1 MLNLLRLIPTKL
13 LTQTAGSLANQKLP
27 APLLQKFIKF
37 YCKFYSINLKESQS
51 KLTSFKTFN
60 EFFTRDIDFAKR
72 KIDSAKNSIVSPV
85 DGTLIGFDKIQR
97 NKLYTTKGV
106 EFTLEELVGAKNA
119 KIFENGYCITIYLS
133 PADHHRIYAPSE
145 GKIYNFSYF
154 SGDLWPVNSLGLKL
168 FPKLF
173 CINERILSLM
183 RNDKHKTTIGILKIG
198 ATIVGGIKTK
208 YTSMNQYH
216 SKKSKIDIP
225 LKKNISVKKAEEIA
239 QFELGS
245 TVILLFQKESF
256 LPSSLQIDK
265 KIQVGEKIGQYKKPN

>member
-173 CINERILSLM
+173 CINERLLSLM
-183 RNDKHKTTIGILKIG
+183 KNDKHKTTIGILKIG

-208 YTSMNQYH
+208 YTSINQYH
-216 SKKSKIDIP
+216 SKKSKIDIRWRT
-225 LKKNISVKKAEEIA
+225 KKRI
-239 QFELGS
+239 F
-245 TVILLFQKESF
+245 
-256 LPSSLQIDK
+256 
-265 KIQVGEKIGQYKKPN
+265 

>member
-1 MLNLLRLIPTKL
+1 M
-13 LTQTAGSLANQKLP
+13 P
-27 APLLQKFIKF
+27 APLLQKFIQF
-37 YCKFYSINLKESQS
+37 YCKIYSINLSESQG

-72 KIDSAKNSIVSPV
+72 KIDNAKNSIISPV
-85 DGTLIGFDKIQR
+85 DGILIGFDKIHK
-97 NKLYTTKGV
+97 NKLYSTKGV
-106 EFTLEELVGAKNA
+106 EFTLEELIGEKNA

-154 SGDLWPVNSLGLKL
+154 SGSLWPVNSLGLKL

-173 CINERILSLM
+173 CINERLLSLM
-183 RNDKHKTTIGILKIG
+183 KNDEHKTTIGILKIG

-208 YTSMNQYH
+208 YTSISQYH
-216 SKKSKIDIP
+216 GQKSKIYIP
-225 LKKNISVKKAEEIA
+225 LKKTVSVKKAEEIA

-245 TVILLFQKESF
+245 TVLLLFQKNSF
-256 LPSSLQIDK
+256 LPNNLKIDK
-265 KIQVGEKIGQYKKPN
+265 KIQVGEKIGNYKKP

>member
-1 MLNLLRLIPTKL
+1 MLNLLKLIPTKL

-27 APLLQKFIKF
+27 APLLQKFIQF
-37 YCKFYSINLKESQS
+37 YCKIYSINLSESQG

-72 KIDSAKNSIVSPV
+72 KIDNAKNSIISPV
-85 DGTLIGFDKIQR
+85 DGILIGFDKIHK
-97 NKLYTTKGV
+97 NKLYSTKGV
-106 EFTLEELVGAKNA
+106 EFTLEELIGEKNA

-154 SGDLWPVNSLGLKL
+154 SGSLWPVNSLGLKL

-173 CINERILSLM
+173 CINERLLSLM
-183 RNDKHKTTIGILKIG
+183 KNDEHKTTIGILKIG

-208 YTSMNQYH
+208 YTSISQYH
-216 SKKSKIDIP
+216 GQKSKIYIP
-225 LKKNISVKKAEEIA
+225 LKKTVSVKKAEEIA

-245 TVILLFQKESF
+245 TVLLLFQKNSF
-256 LPSSLQIDK
+256 LPNNLKIDK
-265 KIQVGEKIGQYKKPN
+265 KIQVGEKIGNYKKP

>member
-1 MLNLLRLIPTKL
+1 MLNLLKLIPTKL

-27 APLLQKFIKF
+27 APLLQKFIQF
-37 YCKFYSINLKESQS
+37 YCKIYSINLSESQG

-72 KIDSAKNSIVSPV
+72 KIDNAKNSIISPV
-85 DGTLIGFDKIQR
+85 DGILIGFDKIHK
-97 NKLYTTKGV
+97 NKLYSTKGV
-106 EFTLEELVGAKNA
+106 EFTLEELVGEKNA

-154 SGDLWPVNSLGLKL
+154 SGSLWPVNSLGLKL

-173 CINERILSLM
+173 CINERLLSLM
-183 RNDKHKTTIGILKIG
+183 KNDEHKTTIGILKIG

-208 YTSMNQYH
+208 YTSISQYH
-216 SKKSKIDIP
+216 GQKSKIYIP
-225 LKKNISVKKAEEIA
+225 LKKTVSVKKAEEIA

-245 TVILLFQKESF
+245 TVLLLFQKNSF
-256 LPSSLQIDK
+256 LPNNLKIDK
-265 KIQVGEKIGQYKKPN
+265 KIQVGEKIGNYKKP

>member
-1 MLNLLRLIPTKL
+1 MK
-13 LTQTAGSLANQKLP
+13 
-27 APLLQKFIKF
+27 
-37 YCKFYSINLKESQS
+37 
-51 KLTSFKTFN
+51 
-60 EFFTRDIDFAKR
+60 
-72 KIDSAKNSIVSPV
+72 
-85 DGTLIGFDKIQR
+85 
-97 NKLYTTKGV
+97 
-106 EFTLEELVGAKNA
+106 
-119 KIFENGYCITIYLS
+119 
-133 PADHHRIYAPSE
+133 
-145 GKIYNFSYF
+145 
-154 SGDLWPVNSLGLKL
+154 
-168 FPKLF
+168 
-173 CINERILSLM
+173 
-183 RNDKHKTTIGILKIG
+183 NDKHKTTIGILKIG